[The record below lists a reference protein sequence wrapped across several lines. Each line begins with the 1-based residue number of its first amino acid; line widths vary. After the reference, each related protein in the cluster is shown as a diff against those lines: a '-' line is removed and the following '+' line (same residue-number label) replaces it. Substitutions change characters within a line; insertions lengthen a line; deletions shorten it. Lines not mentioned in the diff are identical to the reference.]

1 MAFFWNAPFHILF
14 LYFKSKVD
22 AANSIFCA
30 LAKYQNEF
38 SRHGGFKAISKPQS
52 IISTLYLWKT
62 HMNWGGY
69 WSWWK
74 HTRKICVRSRKKM
87 PPRDLQ
93 FPQSP
98 VNLNISTK
106 WRDSQGQRRRLYL
119 HKSWE
124 ESSQEKKKKKTNSS
138 AHKHHS
144 VLCKHFFLCIRHIF
158 PLGYFPASLI
168 SWFICFARMFCCL
181 LRFRLGWIC
190 QPLCTTIS
198 ICFGGFFSSSLCVC
212 STLTLLRVNFH
223 LARRGRGFAFKART
237 AHKKCLKNWLYRTAS
252 DLKCQFC
259 NINFTLRN
267 GTS

>member
-1 MAFFWNAPFHILF
+1 MVFFRNAPFHILF

-124 ESSQEKKKKKTNSS
+124 ESSQEKKKKTPAPISITQS
-138 AHKHHS
+138 CVSISFRASVTFFYLFFFHDSS
-144 VLCKHFFLCIRHIF
+144 VLPACFVVAIPVKMDLRAFVHNHFDLF
-158 PLGYFPASLI
+158 
-168 SWFICFARMFCCL
+168 W
-181 LRFRLGWIC
+181 
-190 QPLCTTIS
+190 
-198 ICFGGFFSSSLCVC
+198 GFFSSSLCVC
-212 STLTLLRVNFH
+212 STLTRITVNFH
-223 LARRGRGFAFKART
+223 LARRGRGFAFKERPT
-237 AHKKCLKNWLYRTAS
+237 KTV
-252 DLKCQFC
+252 
-259 NINFTLRN
+259 
-267 GTS
+267 